1 MRGKNV
7 WTKRFYFSYKEL
19 DALAEFLEDKA
30 ANGWEMTSLL
40 GNTFGFRKTEPRQ
53 VRFSVEIVEADTDET
68 QKLQFIEYC
77 EADGW
82 KHIYDFGKLQFF
94 ENENPDADSIHTDE
108 EVKLDLVYRHCRG
121 LSIGLNLSMAAIA
134 LLISGFLIWNLDY
147 RDMYTSGIVVNIFVL
162 ITLAMMALYQCIE
175 FCLWYRRSKQAVTM
189 GKAPRY
195 KQNKVARF
203 LDIAIYIWAT
213 AAIWLDDVVDAFYSQ
228 STVLIALVFFFI
240 IGTAGF
246 IFLYNLYQAKFN
258 KDGKTH
264 TGLFLLLGV
273 AFVALMV
280 WASYTFFMPASLSE
294 DEGDVFLTV
303 QEMGETSTGTT
314 EHWVVHE
321 GSPLDRHERG
331 SDRWGSKKVYYELY
345 TARFEKFYDE
355 IVEEMYFARDKEYEE
370 VEDKAF
376 GADKVYL
383 LGKAESLTMWLLLY
397 DEKILYLETRGFDLS
412 DKQKEMIGEKV
423 KAEER

>member
-7 WTKRFYFSYKEL
+7 WSKRFYFSYKDL
-19 DALAEFLEDKA
+19 DAVAEFLEDKA

-40 GNTFGFRKTEPRQ
+40 GNTFGFRKVEPRQ
-53 VRFSVEIVEADTDET
+53 VKISVEIVEADTDESEK
-68 QKLQFIEYC
+68 QQFIEYC

-82 KHIYDFGKLQFF
+82 KHIFDFGKLQFF
-94 ENENPDADSIHTDE
+94 ENENLDAEPIHTDE
-108 EVKLDLVYRHCRG
+108 EVKLNLVYRHCRG

-147 RDMYTSGIVVNIFVL
+147 RDMYTSGIVVNVFVL
-162 ITLAMMALYQCIE
+162 ITLAMMALYQCAN
-175 FCLWYRRSKQAVTM
+175 FCLWYRQSKRAITI
-189 GKAPRY
+189 GKAPMY
-195 KQNKVARF
+195 KQSKVGRF

-213 AAIWLDDVVDAFYSQ
+213 AAIWLDDVVDAFYSH
-228 STVLIALVFFFI
+228 STTLIALVFFFI
-240 IGTAGF
+240 IGTAVF

-258 KDGKTH
+258 KDGKSH
-264 TGLFLLLGV
+264 TGLFLLVSV

-280 WASYTFFMPASLSE
+280 WASYTFFLPASLSE

-303 QEMGETSTGTT
+303 QELGETSTGTS

-331 SDRWGSKKVYYELY
+331 SSRWGSKKVYYELY

-355 IVEEMYFARDKEYEE
+355 IVDEMYLARDKVYEE
-370 VEDKAF
+370 VADKAF
-376 GADKVYL
+376 GANKVYL
-383 LGKAESLTMWLLLY
+383 LGKAESLTIWLLLY
-397 DEKILYLETRGFDLS
+397 DEKILYLETRGFDLT
-412 DKQKEMIGEKV
+412 DEQKGIVGAKLLDEK
-423 KAEER
+423 